1 MRPLCLIAALLAA
14 VALAAG
20 GGGSSKASP
29 PPGSPRNPLVA
40 QPEKSAA
47 ASEAAPATA
56 AKPGYDSLVE
66 NQGSKP
72 RSRFTPCNLVSKA
85 QAQAI
90 VGLPL
95 RDPLEAPRG
104 PTCIYRSRDGKRL
117 ITLAVQSLDFRTLK
131 RRIHGRQ
138 PVSVANR
145 ARSAAPSGRRCSM
158 SSCPGAAS
166 SASPRAVRSAG
177 SSRRPPC
184 GGSTT

>member
-1 MRPLCLIAALLAA
+1 MRISVRPLCLIAALLAA
-14 VALAAG
+14 VALAACG

-117 ITLAVQSLDFRTLK
+117 ITLAVQSLDFSHAQAPHPRAPAGE
-131 RRIHGRQ
+131 RRQ
-138 PVSVANR
+138 PQRVLRHPRGAGALCR
-145 ARSAAPSGRRCSM
+145 AAQAPRPQRR
-158 SSCPGAAS
+158 
-166 SASPRAVRSAG
+166 RAL
-177 SSRRPPC
+177 
-184 GGSTT
+184 